1 MRARVVSAVRR
12 SEPGPRGDRYDP
24 PPAPVTRAATRP
36 RRREAWLRIF
46 VVGCSLPCD
55 PPVGGHSCKWGMIP
69 RFHRAVCDLY
79 GAIGVKAGVNS
90 ISLFDLTA
98 TISSSR
104 PNFPWPLSR
113 SGRQGWP
120 KAIAKRLALDG
131 REHSGRLVGLGRPIP
146 VKVSFR
152 TCFLARFNVAN
163 YDDTEGSSP
172 SGASIAPQTCIRSIR
187 EDRNHDAV
195 MRIGGEAPRRR
206 AHSKAR

>member
-1 MRARVVSAVRR
+1 MGSSSKAWPRPGARSSAA
-12 SEPGPRGDRYDP
+12 SLAAAPA
-24 PPAPVTRAATRP
+24 PPAALPPQRP
-36 RRREAWLRIF
+36 RAWLRIF
-46 VVGCSLPCD
+46 GVRCGLPCD
-55 PPVGGHSCKWGMIP
+55 PPLGGHSCNGGIIP

-79 GAIGVKAGVNS
+79 GAMGVKAGVNS
-90 ISLFDLTA
+90 ISLFDLTT

-104 PNFPWPLSR
+104 PNFPWPLPR

-131 REHSGRLVGLGRPIP
+131 REHSGTLVGLGRPFP

-163 YDDTEGSSP
+163 YEDTEGSSP

>member
-1 MRARVVSAVRR
+1 MQRR
-12 SEPGPRGDRYDP
+12 
-24 PPAPVTRAATRP
+24 
-36 RRREAWLRIF
+36 
-46 VVGCSLPCD
+46 
-55 PPVGGHSCKWGMIP
+55 MIP
-69 RFHRAVCDLY
+69 RLHRPVCDLY

-104 PNFPWPLSR
+104 PNFPWPLPR

-172 SGASIAPQTCIRSIR
+172 SARASRRKLVFGRSVRIATMMQSCASAAKLR
-187 EDRNHDAV
+187 
-195 MRIGGEAPRRR
+195 GGGPILRRG
-206 AHSKAR
+206 SKTKSQVGLPPPKAR

>member
-1 MRARVVSAVRR
+1 MQWR
-12 SEPGPRGDRYDP
+12 
-24 PPAPVTRAATRP
+24 
-36 RRREAWLRIF
+36 
-46 VVGCSLPCD
+46 
-55 PPVGGHSCKWGMIP
+55 MIP

-104 PNFPWPLSR
+104 PNFPWPLPR

>member
-1 MRARVVSAVRR
+1 MVRFL
-12 SEPGPRGDRYDP
+12 
-24 PPAPVTRAATRP
+24 
-36 RRREAWLRIF
+36 RRR
-46 VVGCSLPCD
+46 
-55 PPVGGHSCKWGMIP
+55 GGRGQGKGL
-69 RFHRAVCDLY
+69 F
-79 GAIGVKAGVNS
+79 NS

-104 PNFPWPLSR
+104 PNFPWPLPR

-163 YDDTEGSSP
+163 YDDTEGEL
-172 SGASIAPQTCIRSIR
+172 AIRR
-187 EDRNHDAV
+187 EH
-195 MRIGGEAPRRR
+195 R
-206 AHSKAR
+206 AANLYSVD

>member
-1 MRARVVSAVRR
+1 MR
-12 SEPGPRGDRYDP
+12 
-24 PPAPVTRAATRP
+24 
-36 RRREAWLRIF
+36 
-46 VVGCSLPCD
+46 CSLPCD
-55 PPVGGHSCKWGMIP
+55 PPAGGHSCNGGMIP
-69 RFHRAVCDLY
+69 PFHRAVCDLY

-104 PNFPWPLSR
+104 PNFPWPLPR

>member
-1 MRARVVSAVRR
+1 MEGLYHASIAGSVTCMGRLVSRLE
-12 SEPGPRGDRYDP
+12 S
-24 PPAPVTRAATRP
+24 
-36 RRREAWLRIF
+36 I
-46 VVGCSLPCD
+46 
-55 PPVGGHSCKWGMIP
+55 
-69 RFHRAVCDLY
+69 
-79 GAIGVKAGVNS
+79 S

-104 PNFPWPLSR
+104 PNFPWPLPR
-113 SGRQGWP
+113 SGRQGWT

-172 SGASIAPQTCIRSIR
+172 SGASIAP
-187 EDRNHDAV
+187 
-195 MRIGGEAPRRR
+195 
-206 AHSKAR
+206 